1 MTPPRW
7 LFWHRRDL
15 RLADN
20 LGLAAAAATTPAV
33 TGVVV
38 LDPAELAAVQQAP
51 ARLWFLAESLREL
64 AGRWRAAGSRLVIL
78 QGDPVELLPRLTAAT
93 GAAVVAWNRGVEPSE
108 RERDRRVAAALQ
120 GDGVKVLVD
129 WDQLLVPPET
139 ILTGA
144 GDPYRV
150 YGPFLRNWR
159 GQVERRAAAG
169 ELDPRP
175 APRELLD
182 LDPAAL
188 PRPELWAALPL
199 LESVPGAGQ
208 LAAIAAGGAGG
219 GEAGSGEA
227 GDKGTVRVR
236 HGESDGGYHPST
248 HPREASEADRSESRR
263 APEAELAEVRSGRL
277 SDAGAELAQAPFPGA
292 DLCPCRPG
300 EAAALAQLEAF
311 ADGQAL
317 PSYEQG
323 RNLPGE
329 AGTSALSAALRF
341 GTLSPRQAWAAAAV
355 ARFAARSDEA
365 LASITVWEQELCWR
379 EFYQQALF
387 HFPELADGPYR
398 PQWRHFP
405 WENDPQRLA
414 AWQQGLTGMPIVDAA
429 MRQLVESGWM
439 HNRPRMIVASYLVK
453 DLICDWRL
461 GERFFMEHL
470 VDGDLAANNGG
481 WQWSASSG
489 MDPKPLRIF
498 NPATQAAKFDPE
510 ATYIRTWLPEL
521 AHVATADLISGHIG
535 ALERRGYPEPIVDHK
550 LQQARFKA
558 LYAGLPRG

>member
-38 LDPAELAAVQQAP
+38 LDPAELAASQQAP
-51 ARLWFLAESLREL
+51 ARRWFLAESLREL
-64 AGRWRAAGSRLVIL
+64 SARWQAAGSRLLIL
-78 QGDPVELLPRLTAAT
+78 QGDPVELLPRLAAAS
-93 GAAVVAWNRGVEPSE
+93 GAAVVAWNRGVEPAE
-108 RERDRRVAAALQ
+108 RDRDRRVAAALQ

-139 ILTGA
+139 IFTGA

-182 LDPAAL
+182 LDPASL

-199 LESVPGAGQ
+199 RAAVPTAAQLCPPEPGTGGTAG
-208 LAAIAAGGAGG
+208 
-219 GEAGSGEA
+219 
-227 GDKGTVRVR
+227 R
-236 HGESDGGYHPST
+236 
-248 HPREASEADRSESRR
+248 
-263 APEAELAEVRSGRL
+263 
-277 SDAGAELAQAPFPGA
+277 AQAPFTGA

-311 ADGQAL
+311 ADGPAL
-317 PSYEQG
+317 ARYDEG

-387 HFPELADGPYR
+387 HFPELAAGPYR

-414 AWQQGLTGMPIVDAA
+414 AWQEGLTGMPIVDAA

-521 AHVATADLISGHIG
+521 AHVATADLISGRIG
-535 ALERRGYPEPIVDHK
+535 ALERRGYPEAIVDHK

-558 LYAGLPRG
+558 MHAALPRG

>member
-20 LGLAAAAATTPAV
+20 LGLAAAAAATPAV

-38 LDPAELAAVQQAP
+38 LDPAELAALQQAP
-51 ARLWFLAESLREL
+51 ARRWFLAESLREL

-78 QGDPVELLPRLTAAT
+78 QGDPLRLLPRLAAAT
-93 GAAVVAWNRGVEPSE
+93 GASVVAWNRGVEPAE

-159 GQVERRAAAG
+159 GQVERRVATG
-169 ELDPRP
+169 ELEPLP

-182 LDPAAL
+182 LDPGAL
-188 PRPELWAALPL
+188 PRPELWATLPM
-199 LESVPGAGQ
+199 LESPPTAERLAG
-208 LAAIAAGGAGG
+208 IAADGAGG
-219 GEAGSGEA
+219 
-227 GDKGTVRVR
+227 DPGTVRVR
-236 HGESDGGYHPST
+236 HGASSEDHHPSAQ
-248 HPREASEADRSESRR
+248 PRETGEAAR
-263 APEAELAEVRSGRL
+263 AQSLPTAA
-277 SDAGAELAQAPFPGA
+277 APATGAQEPFTGA

-300 EAAALAQLEAF
+300 EAAALTQLEAF
-311 ADGQAL
+311 ADGGGLA
-317 PSYEQG
+317 SYEEG

-329 AGTSALSAALRF
+329 SGTSALSAALRF

-355 ARFAARSDEA
+355 ARLAARSDEA

-414 AWQQGLTGMPIVDAA
+414 AWQEGLTGMPIVDAA

-439 HNRPRMIVASYLVK
+439 HNRPRMIVASYLVT

-521 AHVATADLISGHIG
+521 AHVSTADLISGRIG